1 MKIVLK
7 GVPPILNQFA
17 GRKNT
22 WEYRAAKKQWSDAV
36 YIACM
41 AQRPYETL
49 EKAMVRIDYYF
60 PDRRRHD
67 ADNYSGK
74 FLHDGLTR
82 AKVIQDDDF
91 AHLCTAAHGHVDREN
106 PRTEI
111 TVVRM
116 VPE

>member
-7 GVPPILNQFA
+7 GVPPSLNQFA

-60 PDRRRHD
+60 PDRPSHD
-67 ADNYSGK
+67 AGRSDY
-74 FLHDGLTR
+74 
-82 AKVIQDDDF
+82 
-91 AHLCTAAHGHVDREN
+91 TA
-106 PRTEI
+106 
-111 TVVRM
+111 
-116 VPE
+116 